1 MVRQLW
7 WYHFTV
13 RSSYVRGYRV
23 ELTSAALERLH
34 LLKKDISQLGQNAR
48 KAVKFLDQVT
58 STPNLSHDPV
68 IIQGPDDQY
77 PKWSDVESR
86 YVESVIQREE
96 LELNV
101 AGEYKEPVH
110 TSVEQ
115 AEPEKLIQDLSLSSE
130 DIKTSPV
137 STPPLSPSASD
148 PQSTKTSP
156 ETQYATMTKHEA
168 TPVPPT
174 LRDLINFVV
183 WYTYESHDKNQPKR
197 SIFLTNSAD
206 AAQIAKD
213 FGVKPK
219 TIHQLRA
226 SIGSEQPT
234 KKDQSGSKK
243 KKGARSMSFKQDTE
257 PKTLFRYDE
266 ASSEDEE
273 LVFQPRSRDP
283 PRPGSSGRGG
293 SNSNANSFRGRGT
306 MHSPSNSISASTL
319 PKPQVPVEEIDPDS
333 FDRGTFARGSTPL
346 ANVGLSYGPANN
358 NIGRGG
364 QRHSN
369 GPNQRG
375 GFRGNGFRGR
385 GRGRLF
391 VP

>member
-1 MVRQLW
+1 M
-7 WYHFTV
+7 T
-13 RSSYVRGYRV
+13 
-23 ELTSAALERLH
+23 ALERLH
-34 LLKKDISQLGQNAR
+34 LLKKDASQLGQNAR

-77 PKWSDVESR
+77 MNWYDVESR
-86 YVESVIQREE
+86 YVESVIQRDEPE
-96 LELNV
+96 STAARDACAPSEF
-101 AGEYKEPVH
+101 ETEPV
-110 TSVEQ
+110 E
-115 AEPEKLIQDLSLSSE
+115 LIHGLNLST
-130 DIKTSPV
+130 DDVKTSPV

-156 ETQYATMTKHEA
+156 ETQYATITKREA
-168 TPVPPT
+168 TPIPPA
-174 LRDLINFVV
+174 LKALINFVV
-183 WYTYESHDKNQPKR
+183 WYTYESNQGPQPKR
-197 SIFLTNSAD
+197 SFFLTNSAD

-226 SIGSEQPT
+226 SIELEQPAKT
-234 KKDQSGSKK
+234 EQQLPKK
-243 KKGARSMSFKQDTE
+243 KKGGHRSMSFKHENE
-257 PKTLFRYDE
+257 PKTLFRYDD

-273 LVFQPRSRDP
+273 LVFQPRSKEL
-283 PRPGSSGRGG
+283 PRPGSSGRGASNNG
-293 SNSNANSFRGRGT
+293 SNFRGRGA
-306 MHSPSNSISASTL
+306 MHSPSNSISATTL

-346 ANVGLSYGPANN
+346 ANVGTSYGPINSN
-358 NIGRGG
+358 FGRGN
-364 QRHSN
+364 QRNFS
-369 GPNQRG
+369 GSTARG
-375 GFRGNGFRGR
+375 GFRGNSFRGR

>member
-1 MVRQLW
+1 M
-7 WYHFTV
+7 
-13 RSSYVRGYRV
+13 
-23 ELTSAALERLH
+23 ELTSTALERLH

-58 STPNLSHDPV
+58 STPNLLHDPV

-77 PKWSDVESR
+77 LNWSDVESR

-96 LELNV
+96 SEPNTSNEPQGSINLPAV
-101 AGEYKEPVH
+101 QAG
-110 TSVEQ
+110 
-115 AEPEKLIQDLSLSSE
+115 PEKLLHDLSLSSE

-156 ETQYATMTKHEA
+156 ETQYATITKHEA
-168 TPVPPT
+168 TPIPPT

-183 WYTYESHDKNQPKR
+183 WYTYESNDKTQPKR
-197 SIFLTNSAD
+197 TIFLTNSAD

-226 SIGSEQPT
+226 SIETEQPT
-234 KKDQSGSKK
+234 KKEQPISKK
-243 KKGARSMSFKQDTE
+243 KKGGHRSMSFKQDSE

-273 LVFQPRSRDP
+273 LVFQPRTRDP
-283 PRPGSSGRGG
+283 PRPGSSGRGAP
-293 SNSNANSFRGRGT
+293 NSNTNNFRGRGA
-306 MHSPSNSISASTL
+306 MHSPSNSINATTA

-346 ANVGLSYGPANN
+346 ANVGMPYGPPNN
-358 NIGRGG
+358 NFGRGG
-364 QRHSN
+364 QRNNN
-369 GPNQRG
+369 GSMQRG

>member
-1 MVRQLW
+1 M
-7 WYHFTV
+7 
-13 RSSYVRGYRV
+13 
-23 ELTSAALERLH
+23 ELTSTALERLN
-34 LLKKDISQLGQNAR
+34 LLKKDPSQLGQNAR

-77 PKWSDVESR
+77 LKWSDVESR
-86 YVESVIQREE
+86 YVESVIQRDE
-96 LELNV
+96 LELDIS
-101 AGEYKEPVH
+101 GKYEE
-110 TSVEQ
+110 SVTKPAAED
-115 AEPEKLIQDLSLSSE
+115 EPEKLIQDLSLSSE

-156 ETQYATMTKHEA
+156 ETQYATITKHEA

-174 LRDLINFVV
+174 LRELINFVV
-183 WYTYESHDKNQPKR
+183 WYTYESNDQNQPKR

-226 SIGSEQPT
+226 SIGSEQPV
-234 KKDQSGSKK
+234 KKDQQASKK
-243 KKGARSMSFKQDTE
+243 KKGARSMSFKQDAE
-257 PKTLFRYDE
+257 PQTLFRYDE

-273 LVFQPRSRDP
+273 LVFQPRSRDI

-306 MHSPSNSISASTL
+306 MHSPSNSVNTSTL

-358 NIGRGG
+358 TIGRGG
-364 QRHSN
+364 QRNNN
-369 GPNQRG
+369 GSTQRG
-375 GFRGNGFRGR
+375 GFRGNGYRGR

>member
-1 MVRQLW
+1 M
-7 WYHFTV
+7 
-13 RSSYVRGYRV
+13 
-23 ELTSAALERLH
+23 TSTALERLH
-34 LLKKDISQLGQNAR
+34 LLKKDVSQLGQNAR

-68 IIQGPDDQY
+68 VIQGPDDQY
-77 PKWSDVESR
+77 LTWVDVERR
-86 YVESVIQREE
+86 YVKSVIQRDESA
-96 LELNV
+96 LDV
-101 AGEYKEPVH
+101 PGECRG
-110 TSVEQ
+110 SVNDVT
-115 AEPEKLIQDLSLSSE
+115 AKIEPEKLIQDLSLSSE

-156 ETQYATMTKHEA
+156 ETQYATITKHEA
-168 TPVPPT
+168 TPIPPT

-183 WYTYESHDKNQPKR
+183 WYTYESNDKNQPKR
-197 SIFLTNSAD
+197 SVFLTNSAD

-226 SIGSEQPT
+226 SIGSEPPA
-234 KKDQSGSKK
+234 KKEQQGSKK

-273 LVFQPRSRDP
+273 LIFQPRAQDA

-293 SNSNANSFRGRGT
+293 PTNIANPFRGRGA
-306 MHSPSNSISASTL
+306 MHSPSNSINAGMI

-346 ANVGLSYGPANN
+346 ANVGNSYGTANHSVGRGNQRNN
-358 NIGRGG
+358 NA
-364 QRHSN
+364 QT
-369 GPNQRG
+369 QRG
-375 GFRGNGFRGR
+375 GPRGNGFRGR

>member
-1 MVRQLW
+1 M
-7 WYHFTV
+7 
-13 RSSYVRGYRV
+13 

-34 LLKKDISQLGQNAR
+34 LLKKDVSQLGQNAR

-68 IIQGPDDQY
+68 VIQGPDDQY
-77 PKWSDVESR
+77 QKWSDVESR

-96 LELNV
+96 SEV
-101 AGEYKEPVH
+101 DASAGPRESIDAPATH
-110 TSVEQ
+110 
-115 AEPEKLIQDLSLSSE
+115 AEPEKLFQDLSLSSE

-156 ETQYATMTKHEA
+156 ETQYAIMTKHEA

-183 WYTYESHDKNQPKR
+183 WYTYESNDSNQPKR

-226 SIGSEQPT
+226 SIGSEQPA
-234 KKDQSGSKK
+234 KKEQQGSKK
-243 KKGARSMSFKQDTE
+243 KKGARPMSFKQDTE
-257 PKTLFRYDE
+257 PKTLFRYDD

-283 PRPGSSGRGG
+283 PRPGSSGRGA
-293 SNSNANSFRGRGT
+293 SNSNANSFRGRGA
-306 MHSPSNSISASTL
+306 MHSPSNSVNASTL
-319 PKPQVPVEEIDPDS
+319 PKPQVPVEEIDPNS

-358 NIGRGG
+358 SNIGRGG
-364 QRHSN
+364 QRN
-369 GPNQRG
+369 NNNQTQRG

>member
-1 MVRQLW
+1 MSKNFVW
-7 WYHFTV
+7 
-13 RSSYVRGYRV
+13 
-23 ELTSAALERLH
+23 ELTWTALERLH
-34 LLKKDISQLGQNAR
+34 LLKKDVSQLGQNAR

-77 PKWSDVESR
+77 LTWSDVEKR
-86 YVESVIQREE
+86 YLDSVIKRDDAD
-96 LELNV
+96 NV
-101 AGEYKEPVH
+101 A
-110 TSVEQ
+110 SVEAQEIAKSPEAQ

-174 LRDLINFVV
+174 LKDLINFVV
-183 WYTYESHDKNQPKR
+183 WYTYESNDQGQPKR

-226 SIGSEQPT
+226 SIELEQPA
-234 KKDQSGSKK
+234 KKEQLSAKK
-243 KKGARSMSFKQDTE
+243 KKGDRRSMNLKDSE
-257 PKTLFRYDE
+257 PKTLFRYDD

-273 LVFQPRSRDP
+273 LIFQPRGRDI
-283 PRPGSSGRGG
+283 PRPTSSGRGIA
-293 SNSNANSFRGRGT
+293 NANASNFRGRGAV
-306 MHSPSNSISASTL
+306 HSPSNSVAISPL

-346 ANVGLSYGPANN
+346 ANVGIPHGPANN
-358 NIGRGG
+358 NFGRSG
-364 QRHSN
+364 QRNTS
-369 GPNQRG
+369 GQAQRG
-375 GFRGNGFRGR
+375 GFRGNGNGFRGR